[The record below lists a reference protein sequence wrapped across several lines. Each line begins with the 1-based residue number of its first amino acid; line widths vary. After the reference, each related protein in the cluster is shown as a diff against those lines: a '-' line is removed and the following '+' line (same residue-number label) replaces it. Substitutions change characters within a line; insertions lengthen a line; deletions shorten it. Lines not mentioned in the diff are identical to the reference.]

1 MKKNKLLIV
10 LLSLSIFSIISYLYV
25 NYKINNPIISSE
37 SNINGETK
45 YLDIYIYDKKSKEY
59 KHLEVEADLNII
71 DEGDYVNA
79 VIKNSSFYKLNDN
92 YKFLAAYSLKY
103 EGKSILIIKLNN
115 YFSKLN
121 NESIKDFV
129 NSVKYTLRE
138 NFKEYHEI
146 NVEIDTN

>member
-1 MKKNKLLIV
+1 I
-10 LLSLSIFSIISYLYV
+10 
-25 NYKINNPIISSE
+25 
-37 SNINGETK
+37 
-45 YLDIYIYDKKSKEY
+45 
-59 KHLEVEADLNII
+59 EADLNIV

-129 NSVKYTLRE
+129 NSVKYTIRE

-146 NVEIDTN
+146 NVELDTN

>member
-59 KHLEVEADLNII
+59 KHLEIEADLNII

-79 VIKNSSFYKLNDN
+79 VIRNSSFYKLNDN

>member
-1 MKKNKLLIV
+1 MKKNKLLII
-10 LLSLSIFSIISYLYV
+10 LSCLSIFSIISYLYV
-25 NYKINNPIISSE
+25 NHKINNPIISSE
-37 SNINGETK
+37 NNINGEIK
-45 YLDIYIYDKKSKEY
+45 YLDIYIYDKNTKEY
-59 KHLEVEADLNII
+59 NHLEVETDSNII

-79 VIKNSSFYKLNDN
+79 LIKSSSFYKLNDN

-121 NESIKDFV
+121 NESIKNFV
-129 NSVKYTLRE
+129 NSVKYTLKE

-146 NVEIDTN
+146 NVEIDAN

>member
-59 KHLEVEADLNII
+59 KHLEIEADLNII

-92 YKFLAAYSLKY
+92 YKFLAEYSLKY

>member
-59 KHLEVEADLNII
+59 KHLEIEADLNII